1 MMRRAVTVVLAF
13 AFAGAT
19 LAAQGTPAQI
29 EAGKKA
35 YDAKKCNQCHTIG
48 GKGGTL
54 TKLYPLDSAEAI
66 KVSAAEIKN
75 WLTDT
80 VAMEAKSEKKP
91 KLKMSSKKVA
101 LTDADVEGLIAYMV
115 SIKAAKAK

>member
-1 MMRRAVTVVLAF
+1 MKRLVTFVLAF
-13 AFAGAT
+13 AMAGAT
-19 LAAQGTPAQI
+19 AAAQGTPAQVD
-29 EAGKKA
+29 AGKKT

-54 TKLYPLDSAEAI
+54 TKLYPLDSAEAV
-66 KVSAAEIKN
+66 KVSAADIKS

-101 LTDADVEGLIAYMV
+101 LTDTEVENLVAYMLSV
-115 SIKAAKAK
+115 KQAKAK

>member
-1 MMRRAVTVVLAF
+1 MRRPVTFVVALAF
-13 AFAGAT
+13 AGTT
-19 LAAQGTPAQI
+19 LVAQGTPAQI
-29 EAGKKA
+29 AAGKKA
-35 YDAKKCNQCHTIG
+35 YDAKKCSQCHTIG
-48 GKGGTL
+48 GKGGSL
-54 TKLYPLDSAEAI
+54 TKLYPLDNAEAM
-66 KVSAAEIKN
+66 KVTAAEIKS